1 MDIPIRFVDIP
12 NSDEKSRGIVYD
24 IFATY
29 NLMLLDEKYKI
40 ALNKIR
46 VEYDYMKLPDLE
58 DNELYQKLS
67 SSFREQLNISLVEA
81 IHAAENDGIFEKIVT
96 FLKQLQK

>member
-1 MDIPIRFVDIP
+1 MDISIRFVNIP

-46 VEYDYMKLPDLE
+46 AEYNYMKLPDLE
-58 DNELYQKLS
+58 DNEFYQKLS
-67 SSFREQLNISLVEA
+67 TSFREQLNLSLTDV
-81 IHAAENDGIFEKIVT
+81 IHAAENDGIFEKIVV
-96 FLKQLQK
+96 FLKQIQN